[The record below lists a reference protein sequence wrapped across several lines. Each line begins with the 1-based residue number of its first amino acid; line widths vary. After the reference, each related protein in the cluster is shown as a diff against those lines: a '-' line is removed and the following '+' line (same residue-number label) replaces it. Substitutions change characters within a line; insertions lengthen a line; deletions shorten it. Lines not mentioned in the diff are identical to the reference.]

1 MKEPVKEPQKIK
13 IVVKPGGG
21 AVVKKPVVKEEPIKD
36 QQKPKPIKKKS
47 ILRRIGEI
55 VSNDLHNIPTKLWGE
70 KKKVIM
76 PDSKESWKDWE
87 GEL

>member
-1 MKEPVKEPQKIK
+1 MKEPVKEPVKIK
-13 IVVKPGGG
+13 IVVKPTGG
-21 AVVKKPVVKEEPIKD
+21 AVIRKPTIKEEAVN
-36 QQKPKPIKKKS
+36 QQQPKPKKKKS

-55 VSNDLHNIPTKLWGE
+55 VSNDIHNLPTKIWGA

-76 PDSKESWKDWE
+76 PDSKETWKDWE

>member
-1 MKEPVKEPQKIK
+1 MKEPVKEPVKIK
-13 IVVKPGGG
+13 IVVKPTGG
-21 AVVKKPVVKEEPIKD
+21 AVQKKPTIIKEETI
-36 QQKPKPIKKKS
+36 QQKPKKKKS

-76 PDSKESWKDWE
+76 PDSKETWKDWE